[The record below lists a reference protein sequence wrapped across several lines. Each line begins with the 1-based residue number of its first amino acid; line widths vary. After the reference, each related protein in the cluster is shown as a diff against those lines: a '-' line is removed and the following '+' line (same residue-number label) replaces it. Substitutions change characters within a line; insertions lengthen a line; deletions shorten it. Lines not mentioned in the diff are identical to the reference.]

1 MTTSS
6 APRVKLS
13 KERIIDAAMG
23 LADRDGV
30 EALTMRAL
38 AAELGSRPMTLYHH
52 VDGKETLLGLMVERV
67 FSEMELPPEDVAW
80 REGLRVRCQ
89 SAREVLVRHPWAVPL
104 LESRRSPGP
113 ELLRHHEA
121 MLATLARGGLP
132 LPLMA
137 HGYAILDS
145 FVYGFAIEEAN
156 LPGQGQHEGLVD
168 VAEEIAEVFASGEY
182 PHMTRLAMEHVS
194 QPDYSFGAS
203 FEVGLDIILDGL
215 VAAAQTDAGVPVE
228 E

>member
-1 MTTSS
+1 MNA
-6 APRVKLS
+6 APARRAKLS
-13 KERIIDAAMG
+13 KERIIDAAMD

-38 AAELGSRPMTLYHH
+38 AAALDSKPMTLYHH
-52 VDGKETLLGLMVERV
+52 VDGKETLLDLMVDRV
-67 FSEMELPPEDVAW
+67 FSEMDLPPEELEW
-80 REGLRVRCQ
+80 REAIRMRCR
-89 SAREVLVRHPWAVPL
+89 SAREVLVRHPWSVPL

-121 MLATLARGGLP
+121 MLATLDRGGLP

-145 FVYGFAIEEAN
+145 YVYGFAIEEAS
-156 LPGQGQHEGLVD
+156 LPGQGEQEGLAE
-168 VAEEIAEVFASGEY
+168 VAEEIAHVFASGEY
-182 PHMTRLAMEHVS
+182 PQMTRLAMEHVA

-203 FEVGLDIILDGL
+203 FDVGLDMILDGL
-215 VAAAQTDAGVPVE
+215 TAAAPALSE
-228 E
+228 